1 MGSER
6 AIEIKRLAEVINTEL
21 DNPCQI
27 EILNQQF
34 EEGNFQRSVY
44 LPCTEKIRDHY
55 PGLKEWTSLE
65 EIVRSMAVIYPISK

>member
-1 MGSER
+1 MGSEK

-55 PGLKEWTSLE
+55 PGLEEWTSLE